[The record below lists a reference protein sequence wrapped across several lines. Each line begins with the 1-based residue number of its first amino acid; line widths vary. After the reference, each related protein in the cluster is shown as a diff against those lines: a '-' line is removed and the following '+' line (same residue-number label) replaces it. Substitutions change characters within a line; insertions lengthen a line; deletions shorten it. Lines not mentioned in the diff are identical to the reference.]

1 MRNLF
6 CALTLSI
13 LLAACTQAASLP
25 EAVSSRGASS
35 SAAPRVIEPY
45 PMEFSA
51 EHFKNMALSGS
62 NLAIGKVIE
71 QNSAWA
77 KHFITYTSNG
87 VKISGTLAL
96 PKAEGAHRLIVL
108 NHGYID
114 PAVYTN
120 GRGLRRE
127 QDALARAG
135 FAVLH
140 TDYRK
145 HAQSD
150 PDPDTRNI
158 YDNMLAYALDSANA
172 VLAVRELNDPR
183 INAEKVGML
192 GHSMGG
198 GVTLHILAE
207 HPELIDAAVL
217 YAPVNADAWANFERW
232 RIDDAEESA
241 ATLAALKTK
250 DENPAAWAALSQ
262 SGHLKNIEDP
272 ILLTHGL
279 KDADVPVAWSNDLD
293 YTLETLGKDT
303 RYVTYPKE
311 GHEYSESWKHF
322 IDMAISFYNEKLQ

>member
-1 MRNLF
+1 MRSLPF
-6 CALTLSI
+6 AVFTVFILS
-13 LLAACTQAASLP
+13 ACNQAASLP

-35 SAAPRVIEPY
+35 STGPRVIEAY
-45 PMEFSA
+45 PSEFSA

-62 NLAIGKVIE
+62 NLVIGKVIE
-71 QNSAWA
+71 QNTAWA

-96 PKAEGAHRLIVL
+96 PKAEGAHRLIIL

-114 PAVYTN
+114 PAIYTN

-183 INAEKVGML
+183 INATKVGML

-232 RIDDAEESA
+232 RMDDREESTE
-241 ATLAALKTK
+241 TLAALKTK
-250 DENPAAWAALSQ
+250 DENPAGWAALSQ
-262 SGHLKNIEDP
+262 SGHLKFIEDP

-293 YTLETLGKDT
+293 YTLETLGKDA

-322 IDMAISFYNEKLQ
+322 IDMSTEFFKERLK